1 VAAIAQLVRPE
12 LRAPVLWGLVVGVAQ
27 AATPLAFWWLDTAT
41 VYALGL
47 VVMGAQD
54 VQGVEVVFTY
64 DPTLVE
70 VVDVGAGSLL
80 TLDGSAVSTE
90 RELSAGRARARFSRA
105 AGATGSGAIA
115 TVTFRGLRPG
125 SGALA
130 LESLVVTRGSGTER
144 PIVANPGR
152 IVVNP

>member
-1 VAAIAQLVRPE
+1 MVPQAPGAAASPARPVAALFSPPE
-12 LRAPVLWGLVVGVAQ
+12 AGLRVGQ
-27 AATPLAFWWLDTAT
+27 TG
-41 VYALGL
+41 ALGL

-54 VQGVEVVFTY
+54 VQSVDVVFVY
-64 DPTLVE
+64 DATLVE